1 MRGKEY
7 LTALGK
13 ACVEDVKRYPTLDEY
28 YDPMSSLICIPLSVY
43 LNTPKIQRDTF
54 SLIGSKNLVGL
65 DACWAMTRG
74 LIGDKDGELI
84 PGVIIT
90 SAVDLLV

>member
-1 MRGKEY
+1 MRSKEY
-7 LTALGK
+7 LTALRK
-13 ACVEDVKRYPTLDEY
+13 ACVEDVKRYQTLDEY
-28 YDPMSSLICIPLSVY
+28 YDPMSSLIRIHLEVY
-43 LNTPKIQRDTF
+43 LNTPKIQKDTF
-54 SLIGSKNLVGL
+54 SLIGSKSLVAF

-74 LIGDKDGELI
+74 LIWDENGEPI